1 MIVSKYK
8 KILTI
13 LKGKSN
19 LTNLELNVNDKA
31 IKSVSSV
38 ELLGVT
44 LDDEV
49 NINLLIC
56 NIYRSAAN

>member
-1 MIVSKYK
+1 MIVSKDK

-56 NIYRSAAN
+56 NICRSAAN